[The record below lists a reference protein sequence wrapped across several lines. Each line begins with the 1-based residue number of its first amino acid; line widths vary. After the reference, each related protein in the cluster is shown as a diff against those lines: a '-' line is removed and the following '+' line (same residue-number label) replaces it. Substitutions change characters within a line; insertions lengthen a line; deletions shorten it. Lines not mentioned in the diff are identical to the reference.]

1 MAEDTQ
7 VQEGLR
13 PDQLF
18 MIGVAVIG
26 VYAIWR
32 LRRTRSTSPQT
43 TEGTQPATDAP
54 VVTDTPFT
62 QDIVHRNIALNPGR
76 RYSARLDLAARPNPI
91 STDGLDRRIGASSS
105 AQEVRVALEALGF
118 ANVQVFMNPTEAAN
132 RFLPAI
138 NSPAPTSVTR
148 WFIADW
154 RGQQQPGAG
163 AGPRPKTLSQ
173 RFTYV
178 YPTTGGAA
186 LTPAPLAPD
195 AAIWRYG
202 AQVIARPP
210 ENTSDFNAL
219 LSNAVVFQGG
229 ELVKRTGETAQRG
242 GWIRILFQTTD
253 GRVLDGWVGPSTL
266 IPLPAVSSAIAGYPY
281 AWMR

>member
-1 MAEDTQ
+1 MPEDTQ
-7 VQEGLR
+7 DGLR

-32 LRRTRSTSPQT
+32 LRQARSTSPQT
-43 TEGTQPATDAP
+43 TETTRPATDAP
-54 VVTDTPFT
+54 VTTDTPFT

-76 RYSARLDLAARPNPI
+76 RYSARLDLAARPDPT
-91 STDGLDRRIGASSS
+91 STDGLDRRIGASSN
-105 AQEVRVALEALGF
+105 AQEIRAALETLGF

-138 NSPAPTSVTR
+138 NNPAPTNATR

-154 RGQQQPGAG
+154 RGLQNE

-186 LTPAPLAPD
+186 LTPVPPAPPAALAPD

-210 ENTSDFNAL
+210 QNTSDFNAL

-229 ELVKRTGETAQRG
+229 ELVKRTGETAQQG

-266 IPLPAVSSAIAGYPY
+266 IPLPSVAGYPHT
-281 AWMR
+281 WMR